1 MFKIIGALLGF
12 FATRSAVG
20 LIIGFWIGVII
31 DRAVKSSKKE
41 DSSSGGTYQRP
52 FRSEQ
57 PIADDF
63 ASLLMILSAVVMRA
77 DGKVL
82 KSELNFVK
90 AFFQQQFGNQ
100 FSVKHLKVLKHYL
113 NAPSIPL
120 HQVCQHVNSVTREQD
135 RLLLLHFLFGIA
147 NADGEVDSL
156 EINEIQRIAVLL
168 GLGVS
173 DFEGIKNQF
182 VRNSDSDYKILGL
195 TESATD
201 EEVKKAYRQLVLR
214 YHPDRVL
221 DLGEEYQKR
230 ARENFDEVQKAYEN
244 IKKRRGFS

>member
-1 MFKIIGALLGF
+1 MFKIIVAFIGF
-12 FATRSAVG
+12 LVTRNMVG

-31 DRAVKSSKKE
+31 DRTIKSSKE
-41 DSSSGGTYQRP
+41 ELGSNGHSIGL
-52 FRSEQ
+52 FRREQ

-82 KSELNFVK
+82 KAELNFVK

-113 NAPSIPL
+113 NTSSIPL
-120 HQVCQHVNSVTREQD
+120 QLVCHHVNSVTREQD

-147 NADGEVDSL
+147 NADGEVDL
-156 EINEIQRIAVLL
+156 PEINEIQKIAVLL
-168 GLGVS
+168 ELSGR
-173 DFEGIKNQF
+173 DFESIKNQF
-182 VRNSDSDYKILGL
+182 IKNPDSDYKILGL

-221 DLGEEYQKR
+221 DLGVEYQKR